1 MAYGIGNTPPGKCLP
16 IAARMHMPRFQRPII
31 FILVGVLVIGIPSH
45 RFARQEPA
53 NKRQESTPQSAPAPG
68 SGQDVVRIT
77 TQLVQVDAVVTDKN
91 GKHIEDLTEGD
102 FELLVDG
109 KKQQLTHFSHV
120 SLPPV
125 KHELAA
131 KKKDDGAVASE
142 SMPTRQIAPEEV
154 RRTIA
159 FVVDDMGLSP
169 SSMALTRETLRKFV
183 SEQMQD
189 GDLVAIIRTGSGL
202 GMLEQFTSDKRILY
216 TAVEKLVWNPLSRDM
231 MPTFDDTSGADAMD
245 DIQAEQ
251 QAEQQAVA
259 DSFAEFQETSFTTG
273 TLGATSFVVRSLRN
287 FPGRKSV
294 ILLSDGFRINSKT
307 NNDNTTQQ
315 LLQNLENLVELANR
329 SSVVIY
335 SIDAKGLQPFMP
347 GADVAGRPSD
357 TAHTDALQTAQEAL
371 EGLNYVS
378 RETGGF
384 TVVNTNDLNI
394 GIEEA
399 LYDQQS
405 YYLLGFDP
413 DSEKFDRRRHSI
425 KVKVNRPGLTV
436 RTRSGFFG
444 VSDNEPENSPPAPPK
459 TRGQQILSALIA
471 PMGAR
476 DLSLRMTPYFF
487 NSSKEG
493 PIVRAL
499 FHIDCSK
506 LTFKDGPDGQKQ
518 LNLDLAAF
526 AFDEEGITADLTA
539 HRLALNFDE
548 KRYREVLAEG
558 LAYRADFQLKK
569 PGAYQFRAVL
579 RDGASGRTG
588 SASQFIRLPNLNNN
602 HLTLS
607 GLVMTTPKTAAGAG
621 ISTASGSERG
631 LINKPIDRNPLATA
645 RGTDTGA
652 GAVTT
657 IPAPAPPERAE
668 KEADKNSRLGD
679 LQATPYVRIFPR
691 SGWVQYGVAV
701 YNATADKKTGRPQIS
716 VQAEVY
722 HDGKPAYRLQPRALE
737 FSPGV
742 NPKRFD
748 YVGRLR
754 LNDFPAGDYLLHL
767 IVTDGL
773 AKKKYAR
780 AEQWMDFSV
789 R

>member
-1 MAYGIGNTPPGKCLP
+1 ML
-16 IAARMHMPRFQRPII
+16 RFQRPVI
-31 FILVGVLVIGIPSH
+31 FVLVALLIAGVPAS
-45 RFARQEPA
+45 RFAQRTPA
-53 NKRQESTPQSAPAPG
+53 NSPQDSTQNPPTTRPGQE
-68 SGQDVVRIT
+68 VVRIT

-91 GKHIEDLTEGD
+91 GKHVEDLTEGD

-120 SLPPV
+120 SLPVV
-125 KHELAA
+125 KREPAA
-131 KKKDDGAVASE
+131 KKKADMVVAPE

-169 SSMALTRETLRKFV
+169 SSMALARETLKTFV
-183 SEQMQD
+183 GEQMQD

-216 TAVEKLVWNPLSRDM
+216 TAIEKLIWNPLSRDM
-231 MPTFDDTSGADAMD
+231 MPTFADTSGADEMD
-245 DIQAEQ
+245 AAQAEQ

-273 TLGATSFVVRSLRN
+273 TLGATSFVVRSLRK
-287 FPGRKSV
+287 FPGRKSL
-294 ILLSDGFRINSKT
+294 ILLSDGFRINSQT
-307 NNDNTTQQ
+307 NNDNSTQQ
-315 LLQNLENLVELANR
+315 VIQSLEQLVEQANR

-335 SIDAKGLQPFMP
+335 SIDAKGLQPYMP
-347 GADVAGRPSD
+347 GANVGGRPSAS
-357 TAHTDALQTAQEAL
+357 AHSDALQTAQEAL
-371 EGLNYVS
+371 EGLNYLS
-378 RETGGF
+378 QQTGGF
-384 TVVNTNDLNI
+384 TVINTNDLNI

-413 DSEKFDRRRHSI
+413 EDEKFDRRRHSI
-425 KVKVNRPGLTV
+425 KVNLKRPGV
-436 RTRSGFFG
+436 KARTRSGFFG
-444 VSDNEPENSPPAPPK
+444 VSDSDRETESPG
-459 TRGQQILSALIA
+459 TRGGQILSALLA

-476 DLSLRMTPYFF
+476 DLSLRMTPFFF
-487 NSSKEG
+487 NSTKEG
-493 PIVRAL
+493 PLVRAL

-506 LTFKDGPDGQKQ
+506 LEFKDGPDGQKH

-526 AFDEEGITADLTA
+526 AFDEEGITADFSARHLV
-539 HRLALNFDE
+539 LNFDE
-548 KRYREVLAEG
+548 KRYRRVLAEG

-579 RDGASGRTG
+579 RDGETGRTG
-588 SASQFIRLPNLNNN
+588 SASQFIRLPDLNKNR
-602 HLTLS
+602 LALS
-607 GLVMTTPKTAAGAG
+607 GLVMTTPKADAGAAAN
-621 ISTASGSERG
+621 S
-631 LINKPIDRNPLATA
+631 
-645 RGTDTGA
+645 A

-657 IPAPAPPERAE
+657 GAVNVSTELAE
-668 KEADKNSRLGD
+668 KGAVENSQNRD
-679 LQATPYVRIFPR
+679 LQATPYVRRFSR
-691 SGWVQYGVAV
+691 SGLIQYGAAI
-701 YNATADKKTGRPQIS
+701 YNATADKKTGLPQIN

-722 HDGKPAYRLQPRALE
+722 RDDKLAYQLPARSLE
-737 FSPGV
+737 FSHGV

-748 YVGRLR
+748 YVGRLQ
-754 LNDFPAGDYLLHL
+754 LNDFPPGDYLLHL

-773 AKKKYAR
+773 AKKKFAR

>member
-1 MAYGIGNTPPGKCLP
+1 ML
-16 IAARMHMPRFQRPII
+16 RFQRPVI
-31 FILVGVLVIGIPSH
+31 FILAAALLAGVPAS
-45 RFARQEPA
+45 RFAQQTPA
-53 NKRQESTPQSAPAPG
+53 NKPQDSGQNPPATRP
-68 SGQDVVRIT
+68 GQDVVRIT

-91 GKHIEDLTEGD
+91 GKHIEDLTEAD

-109 KKQQLTHFSHV
+109 KKQHLTHFSHV
-120 SLPPV
+120 SLPVV
-125 KHELAA
+125 KREPAA
-131 KKKDDGAVASE
+131 NRKSDLVVSPE
-142 SMPTRQIAPEEV
+142 SMPTQQIAPEEV

-159 FVVDDMGLSP
+159 FIVDDMGLSP
-169 SSMALTRETLRKFV
+169 SSMALVRETLKTFV
-183 SEQMQD
+183 GRQMQD

-216 TAVEKLVWNPLSRDM
+216 TAIEKLVWNPLSRDM
-231 MPTFDDTSGADAMD
+231 MPSFADISGADEMD
-245 DIQAEQ
+245 AAQADQ

-259 DSFAEFQETSFTTG
+259 DSFDDFQETSFTTG
-273 TLGATSFVVRSLRN
+273 TLGATGFVVRSLHN

-294 ILLSDGFRINSKT
+294 ILLSDGFRINSKN
-307 NNDNTTQQ
+307 NNDNSTQQ
-315 LLQNLENLVELANR
+315 VLQSLENLVEQANR

-347 GADVAGRPSD
+347 GANVGGRPSAS
-357 TAHTDALQTAQEAL
+357 AHSDALQTAQEAL
-371 EGLNYVS
+371 EGPNFLS
-378 RETGGF
+378 QQTGGF
-384 TVVNTNDLNI
+384 TIVNTNDLNI

-413 DSEKFDRRRHSI
+413 EDEKFDRRRHSI
-425 KVKVNRPGLTV
+425 KVNVKRPGVKT

-444 VSDNEPENSPPAPPK
+444 VSEDERENEAPGTPKTPK
-459 TRGQQILSALIA
+459 TRGQQILSALLA

-476 DLSLRMTPYFF
+476 DLSLKMTPFFF
-487 NSSKEG
+487 NGSKDG
-493 PIVRAL
+493 PLVRAL

-506 LTFKDGPDGQKQ
+506 LTFKDGPDGRKH

-526 AFDEEGITADLTA
+526 AFDEEGITADFSA
-539 HRLALNFDE
+539 RRLVLDFDE

-579 RDGASGRTG
+579 RDDETGRTG
-588 SASQFIRLPNLNNN
+588 SASQFIRLPDLNKNR
-602 HLTLS
+602 LALS
-607 GLVMTTPKTAAGAG
+607 GLVMTTPRADAGAASNNSG
-621 ISTASGSERG
+621 AVAVTSVAVDASTA
-631 LINKPIDRNPLATA
+631 
-645 RGTDTGA
+645 
-652 GAVTT
+652 
-657 IPAPAPPERAE
+657 RAE
-668 KEADKNSRLGD
+668 KEADKNSAPRD
-679 LQATPYVRIFPR
+679 LQATPYVRRFPR
-691 SGWVQYGVAV
+691 SGLVQYGAAV
-701 YNATADKKTGRPQIS
+701 YNATADKKTGLPQIT
-716 VQAEVY
+716 VQAEIY
-722 HDGKPAYRLQPRALE
+722 RDGKPVYQLPPRSLE

-748 YVGRLR
+748 YIGRLQ
-754 LNDFPAGDYLLHL
+754 LNEFPAGDYLLHL

-773 AKKKYAR
+773 AKKKIAR

>member
-1 MAYGIGNTPPGKCLP
+1 MPPGKCLP
-16 IAARMHMPRFQRPII
+16 IAARMRMPRFQRPII
-31 FILVGVLVIGIPSH
+31 FILVGVLVIGIPGA
-45 RFARQEPA
+45 RFAHQAPA
-53 NKRQESTPQSAPAPG
+53 NKPQSPAPQ
-68 SGQDVVRIT
+68 SQPASPQGQDVVRIT
-77 TQLVQVDAVVTDKN
+77 TQLVQVDAVVTDNK
-91 GKHIEDLTEGD
+91 GKQVEDLTEGD

-109 KKQQLTHFSHV
+109 KKQQLTHFSHI
-120 SLPPV
+120 SLPSARREP
-125 KHELAA
+125 AA
-131 KKKDDGAVASE
+131 KKSDGLLVAPE
-142 SMPTRQIAPEEV
+142 SMPTRPIAPEEV

-169 SSMALTRETLRKFV
+169 PSMALARETLKKFV
-183 SEQMQD
+183 CEQMQD

-202 GMLEQFTSDKRILY
+202 GMLEQYTSDKRILY
-216 TAVEKLVWNPLSRDM
+216 TAIEKLVWNPLSRDI
-231 MPTFDDTSGADAMD
+231 MPTFADTSGADEMD
-245 DIQAEQ
+245 AAQAEQ

-287 FPGRKSV
+287 FPGRKCV

-315 LLQNLENLVELANR
+315 VRQSLENLVELANR

-347 GADVAGRPSD
+347 AASAAGRPSA
-357 TAHTDALQTAQEAL
+357 TAHSDALQTAQEAL

-444 VSDNEPENSPPAPPK
+444 VSDSEPDNSPPAPPK

-506 LTFKDGPDGQKQ
+506 LTFKDGPDGQKR

-526 AFDEEGITADLTA
+526 AFDEEGVKADVMPQ
-539 HRLALNFDE
+539 RMVLNFDE
-548 KRYREVLAEG
+548 KRYREALAEG

-588 SASQFIRLPNLNNN
+588 SASQFIRLPDLSKNRLA
-602 HLTLS
+602 LS
-607 GLVMTTPKTAAGAG
+607 GLVMTTPKTLAGDS
-621 ISTASGSERG
+621 ISTASG
-631 LINKPIDRNPLATA
+631 
-645 RGTDTGA
+645 TDTSA
-652 GAVTT
+652 VAVTT
-657 IPAPAPPERAE
+657 APAPATPERAE
-668 KEADKNSRLGD
+668 KETDKNSRLGD

-722 HDGKPAYRLQPRALE
+722 HDGKPAYRLRPRSLE

-773 AKKKYAR
+773 AKKKFAR

>member
-1 MAYGIGNTPPGKCLP
+1 MPPGKCLP

-31 FILVGVLVIGIPSH
+31 FILVGVMIIGIPGA
-45 RFARQEPA
+45 RFAQQAPA
-53 NKRQESTPQSAPAPG
+53 NKPQDTVTQSPPATQK
-68 SGQDVVRIT
+68 GQDVVRIT
-77 TQLVQVDAVVTDKN
+77 TQLVQVDAVVTGKN
-91 GKHIEDLTEGD
+91 GKHVEDLTEGD

-109 KKQQLTHFSHV
+109 KKQQLSHFAHI
-120 SLPPV
+120 SLPAVNREPV
-125 KHELAA
+125 V
-131 KKKDDGAVASE
+131 KKKADMIVMPE
-142 SMPTRQIAPEEV
+142 SIPTREIAPEEV

-169 SSMALTRETLRKFV
+169 SSMALARETLRTFV
-183 SEQMQD
+183 REQMQD
-189 GDLVAIIRTGSGL
+189 GDLVAVIRTGSGL
-202 GMLEQFTSDKRILY
+202 GMLEQFSSDKRILY
-216 TAVEKLVWNPLSRDM
+216 TAIEKLVWNPLSRDM
-231 MPTFDDTSGADAMD
+231 MPTFADTSGADEMD
-245 DIQAEQ
+245 AAQADQ

-287 FPGRKSV
+287 FPGRKCV

-315 LLQNLENLVELANR
+315 VRQSLENLVELANR

-347 GADVAGRPSD
+347 GADVAGRPSA
-357 TAHTDALQTAQEAL
+357 TAHSDALQSAQEAL

-394 GIEEA
+394 GVEEA

-425 KVKVNRPGLTV
+425 KVRVNRPGLTV

-444 VSDNEPENSPPAPPK
+444 VSDSESPNETPATPKTPK
-459 TRGQQILSALIA
+459 TRGQQILSGLVN

-476 DLSLRMTPYFF
+476 DLSLRMTPFFF

-493 PIVRAL
+493 PLVRAL

-506 LTFKDGPDGQKQ
+506 LTFKDGPDSQKQ

-526 AFDEEGITADLTA
+526 AFDEEGITADFSA
-539 HRLALNFDE
+539 RRLVLNFDE

-579 RDGASGRTG
+579 RDGETGRTG
-588 SASQFIRLPNLNNN
+588 SASQFIRLPNLKKNR
-602 HLTLS
+602 LALS
-607 GLVMTTPKTAAGAG
+607 GLVMTTPRTLPAAD
-621 ISTASGSERG
+621 SHDS
-631 LINKPIDRNPLATA
+631 
-645 RGTDTGA
+645 GA

-657 IPAPAPPERAE
+657 APAPERAE
-668 KEADKNSRLGD
+668 KETDKSSRLGG

-701 YNATADKKTGRPQIS
+701 YNAAADKKTGRPQIS

-722 HDGKPAYRLQPRALE
+722 HDGKPAYRFQPRSLE

-773 AKKKYAR
+773 AKKKFAR

-789 R
+789 K

>member
-1 MAYGIGNTPPGKCLP
+1 MANDKRKMANGRWEHNLP
-16 IAARMHMPRFQRPII
+16 IVAQAPMPKFQRLII
-31 FILVGVLVIGIPSH
+31 FILIGLLIAGVPGPGG
-45 RFARQEPA
+45 AQQAPA
-53 NKRQESTPQSAPAPG
+53 DKRQDPPPKSPPAAQ
-68 SGQDVVRIT
+68 SGQEVVRVT

-91 GKHIEDLTEGD
+91 GKHVEDLTEGD

-109 KKQQLTHFSHV
+109 KKEQLTHFAHV
-120 SLPPV
+120 SLPAPPR
-125 KHELAA
+125 EPTA
-131 KKKDDGAVASE
+131 KKKIDLVVAPE

-169 SSMALTRETLRKFV
+169 PSMALARETLRKFV
-183 SEQMQD
+183 GEQMQD

-202 GMLEQFTSDKRILY
+202 GMLEQFTSDKRVLY
-216 TAVEKLVWNPLSRDM
+216 TAIEKLVWNPLSRDM
-231 MPTFDDTSGADAMD
+231 MPTFADTSGADEMD
-245 DIQAEQ
+245 AAQADQ

-259 DSFAEFQETSFTTG
+259 DSFAEFQEASFTTG

-294 ILLSDGFRINSKT
+294 ILLSDGFRINSRT

-315 LLQNLENLVELANR
+315 VMQSLQNLVEQANR

-347 GADVAGRPSD
+347 GADVGGRPAA
-357 TAHTDALQTAQEAL
+357 TAHSDALQTAQEAL

-378 RETGGF
+378 HETGGF

-394 GIEEA
+394 GVEEA

-413 DSEKFDRRRHSI
+413 EDEKFDRRRHSI
-425 KVKVNRPGLTV
+425 KVKVRRPGVKV

-444 VSDNEPENSPPAPPK
+444 VSDSERENATPEAPK
-459 TRGQQILSALIA
+459 TRGQQILSALLA

-506 LTFKDGPDGQKQ
+506 LTFKDGPDGQKR

-526 AFDEEGITADLTA
+526 AFDEEGITADLNA
-539 HRLALNFDE
+539 HRIVLNFDE
-548 KRYREVLAEG
+548 KRYRQALAEG

-579 RDGASGRTG
+579 RDGESGRTG
-588 SASQFIRLPNLNNN
+588 SASQFIRLPDLNKNR
-602 HLTLS
+602 LALS
-607 GLVMTTPKTAAGAG
+607 GLVMTTPKTVAGAV
-621 ISTASGSERG
+621 SNDS
-631 LINKPIDRNPLATA
+631 
-645 RGTDTGA
+645 GA

-657 IPAPAPPERAE
+657 TPASSERAE
-668 KEADKNSRLGD
+668 KEADKNSQLGD
-679 LQATPYVRIFPR
+679 LQATPYVRKFPR

-701 YNATADKKTGRPQIS
+701 YNAAADKKTGLPRVT

-722 HDGKPAYRLQPRALE
+722 RDGKPAYRLPPRALE

-767 IVTDGL
+767 VVTDGL
-773 AKKKYAR
+773 AKKKFAY
-780 AEQWMDFSV
+780 AEQWMDFNV

>member
-1 MAYGIGNTPPGKCLP
+1 MF
-16 IAARMHMPRFQRPII
+16 RFQRSVV
-31 FILVGVLVIGIPSH
+31 FVLSALLFAGAPAS
-45 RFARQEPA
+45 RFARQAPA
-53 NKRQESTPQSAPAPG
+53 NKLQESAQNAASQSQAAQRQ
-68 SGQDVVRIT
+68 GQDVVRIT
-77 TQLVQVDAVVTDKN
+77 TRLVQVDVVVTDKN
-91 GKHIEDLTEGD
+91 GKHVEDLTEDD

-109 KKQQLTHFSHV
+109 KKQQLTHFAHV
-120 SLPPV
+120 NLPPV
-125 KHELAA
+125 KREPVANKA
-131 KKKDDGAVASE
+131 KKKDDLVVAPE
-142 SMPTRQIAPEEV
+142 SMPTREIAPEEV

-159 FVVDDMGLSP
+159 FIVDDMGLSP
-169 SSMALTRETLRKFV
+169 SSMALARETLRKFV
-183 SEQMQD
+183 GEQMQD

-202 GMLEQFTSDKRILY
+202 GMLEQFTSDKRVLY
-216 TAVEKLVWNPLSRDM
+216 TAIERLVWNPLSRDM
-231 MPTFDDTSGADAMD
+231 TPSFADTSGQDEMDAA
-245 DIQAEQ
+245 QAEQ
-251 QAEQQAVA
+251 QAEQQAVDDA
-259 DSFAEFQETSFTTG
+259 FAEFQETSFTTG
-273 TLGATSFVVRSLRN
+273 TLGATSFVVRNLRN
-287 FPGRKSV
+287 FPGRKCV

-315 LLQNLENLVELANR
+315 VMQSLDNLVELANR

-347 GADVAGRPSD
+347 GADVGGRPSA
-357 TAHTDALQTAQEAL
+357 TAHSDALQTAQEAL

-378 RETGGF
+378 QQTGGF

-394 GIEEA
+394 GVEEA

-425 KVKVNRPGLTV
+425 KVKVNRPGLNV

-444 VSDNEPENSPPAPPK
+444 VSDAEPENAAPKTPS

-506 LTFKDGPDGQKQ
+506 LTFKDGPDGKKH
-518 LNLDLAAF
+518 LDLDLAAF
-526 AFDEEGITADLTA
+526 AFDEEGITADLAA
-539 HRLALNFDE
+539 HRLVLDFDE
-548 KRYREVLAEG
+548 KRYREALANG
-558 LAYRADFQLKK
+558 LAYRADFQLEK
-569 PGAYQFRAVL
+569 PGAYQFRAIL
-579 RDGASGRTG
+579 RDGESGRTG
-588 SASQFIRLPNLNNN
+588 SASQFIRLPDLNKNR
-602 HLTLS
+602 LALS
-607 GLVMTTPKTAAGAG
+607 GLVMTTPKN
-621 ISTASGSERG
+621 I
-631 LINKPIDRNPLATA
+631 
-645 RGTDTGA
+645 A
-652 GAVTT
+652 GAVTSAPE
-657 IPAPAPPERAE
+657 PASAERAE
-668 KEADKNSRLGD
+668 KTEKEDDKSSQTGD
-679 LQATPYVRIFPR
+679 PQATPYVRKFPR
-691 SGWVQYGVAV
+691 SGLIQYGVAV
-701 YNATADKKTGRPQIS
+701 YNATADKKTGLPQVT

-722 HDGKPAYRLQPRALE
+722 RDGKPVYRLPPRSLK

-748 YVGRLR
+748 YVGRLQ
-754 LNDFPAGDYLLHL
+754 LNEFPAGDYLLHL
-767 IVTDGL
+767 IVTDEL
-773 AKKKYAR
+773 AKKKFAR